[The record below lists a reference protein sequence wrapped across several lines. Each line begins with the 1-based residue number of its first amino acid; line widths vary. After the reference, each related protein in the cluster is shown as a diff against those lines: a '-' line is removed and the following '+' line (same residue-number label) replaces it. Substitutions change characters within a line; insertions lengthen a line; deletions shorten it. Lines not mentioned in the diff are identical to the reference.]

1 MLGIFKRNKTKSNKE
16 LVIDWLR
23 SIAQRQPQLTTEIE
37 LLVHYWNEPDF
48 RSQKYLQITMPNFF
62 TEWFARVEMSA
73 HYETSKGMKP
83 CTMFNAVRLMDEN
96 IEPIAIHYDFS
107 YDYENL
113 PLTRRITMTSDTKAL
128 LKAAMENDFYKQKA
142 ALTLHY
148 LAVIYAV
155 KIVRHQF
162 VIERKQG
169 AKIETTN

>member
-1 MLGIFKRNKTKSNKE
+1 MFRLFRKTKTMTNQE
-16 LVIDWLR
+16 QVIKWLQ
-23 SIAQRQPQLTTEIE
+23 SIGQRQPQILKEIE
-37 LLVHYWNEPDF
+37 ILIHYWNEPDF
-48 RSQKYLQITMPNFF
+48 KSQKYLQITMPTFF

-73 HYETSKGMKP
+73 HYETKAGIKH
-83 CTMFNAVRLMDEN
+83 CTMFNAVSLMDEN

-113 PLTRRITMTSDTKAL
+113 PLTRRISITADTKPL
-128 LKAAMENDFYKQKA
+128 LNAAMENDFYKQKA

-162 VIERKQG
+162 VIERKRTQ
-169 AKIETTN
+169 AA